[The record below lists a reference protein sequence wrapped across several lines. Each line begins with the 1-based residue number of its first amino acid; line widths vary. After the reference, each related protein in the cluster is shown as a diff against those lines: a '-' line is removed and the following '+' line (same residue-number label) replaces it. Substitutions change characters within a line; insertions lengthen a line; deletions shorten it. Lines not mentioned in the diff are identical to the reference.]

1 MMTHT
6 FSALPSL
13 SIALSI
19 AAASSVGLAQEPA
32 APAAAPSAS
41 VEARATADVA
51 TPVATSTEDA
61 TTAAPATAPAKTA
74 EKAAATPAALA
85 PEAPPTTPAHSSWFY
100 RDPISLTLGKRVS
113 IRWYGVVQ
121 ADFIYDTTRSYGD
134 TIGSGLV
141 ARNDTYEGTVGRFQ
155 ASSRSTRFGL
165 ALDAKALGGVT
176 PSSVLEADFAGDQP
190 TSDVGASERSYYDS
204 PGLRLRHAYLKLG
217 SDAVDLLVGQTDDVF
232 GWQNT
237 PASVSRHTQVRLSTS
252 FLARGPVGL
261 DFAVAALRPAQR
273 DSRMP
278 DAQAGLRITANRW
291 KGVYARDGIPS
302 ARKLSLGVSGVARQF
317 DADAFTPPPTQT
329 SNKVVG
335 WGLSVDAVLPV
346 IPARDEYDRSNALT
360 LAGSYVTGT
369 GVGDLMRVDGGA
381 KFPPLPNPA
390 RASPPPEYEANLD
403 EGLVSFDRLGV
414 LNTIDWNAFR
424 VDAQYYL
431 PPSGRVRIQGIYTQ
445 AYSKNMSALYPQG
458 GAEIDLLTHIAD
470 RLRYVEGNIYW
481 DVTPELRLGAAC
493 IYTTVTYLDGKE
505 PHSIRGKA
513 SAYYFF

>member
-1 MMTHT
+1 MMTLKFRT
-6 FSALPSL
+6 LPQVSVALAIASVSSL
-13 SIALSI
+13 S
-19 AAASSVGLAQEPA
+19 VAQEPA
-32 APAAAPSAS
+32 ASAEPTAPSSPAADSPPPVATTSAPAVLAEPAVAPSSPKTATKAPETASLAAPAAA
-41 VEARATADVA
+41 V
-51 TPVATSTEDA
+51 
-61 TTAAPATAPAKTA
+61 APA
-74 EKAAATPAALA
+74 
-85 PEAPPTTPAHSSWFY
+85 AHSSWFY
-100 RDPISLTLGKRVS
+100 RDPIALTVGKRVTL
-113 IRWYGVVQ
+113 RLYGVVQ

-141 ARNDTYEGTVGRFQ
+141 ARKDTYEGTVGRFQ

-165 ALDAKALGGVT
+165 ALDAKPIGGVT
-176 PSSVLEADFAGDQP
+176 PASVLEADFAGDQP

-204 PGLRLRHAYLKLG
+204 PGLRLRHAYLRLG
-217 SDAVDLLVGQTDDVF
+217 SDAIDLLVGQTDDVF

-237 PASVSRHTQVRLSTS
+237 PSSVSRHTQARLSSS
-252 FLARGPVGL
+252 FLASSPVGIDL
-261 DFAVAALRPAQR
+261 AVAALRPAQR

-278 DAQAGLRITANRW
+278 DAQAGLRLTANRW

-346 IPARDEYDRSNALT
+346 IPARDEFDRSNSLT
-360 LAGSYVTGT
+360 LAGSFVTGT
-369 GVGDLMRVDGGA
+369 GIGDLMKVDGGA
-381 KFPPLPNPA
+381 EFPPLPNPA
-390 RASPPPEYEANLD
+390 RASPPPHYDANVD
-403 EGLVSFDRLGV
+403 EGLVTFDRLGV
-414 LNTIDWNAFR
+414 LNTIDWRAFR

-431 PPSGRVRIQGIYTQ
+431 PPSGRVRIQGIFTQ
-445 AYSKNMSALYPQG
+445 AYSKNMSSLYPQG

-470 RLRYVEGNIYW
+470 RVRYVEGNIYW

-493 IYTTVTYLDGKE
+493 IYTTVTYLDGME